1 MMGRLLFFIVAAI
14 AVLLAVVAIAPG
26 IIPVAAYKDRIETA
40 ASEAVG
46 RDVTIGDELSFRVF
60 PRTAFRVSD
69 LTIANEAGFE
79 GDHLARVAEADIGVK
94 LMPFI
99 FARSVEVDRF
109 VLTEPD
115 IILARNANGDVNWNL
130 AGGAPADTGNA
141 GGGTQYRDI
150 RLGDVRIVDG
160 GARFIDATA
169 NKRYT
174 AEDIDVRII
183 LTGLSEPLE
192 VNGTMIFQGAPSS
205 VDIVLASLADL
216 MNEEPS
222 SLKLDVKIGETSA
235 GADLT
240 VETSDTIRYSG
251 PVQLDAPDLPALA
264 ALTGT
269 EIADAP
275 GFDKLA
281 FSGDIDGGAE
291 SFRLSNAQIDFD
303 DIAAQGAMT
312 LEWTGERPKASGVLS
327 TEELDLRQYMPPPS
341 QSAEGFP
348 EWSEA
353 PMDLTGLRNIDADF
367 DISTNSILLNDLKFG
382 ESRLKLTVLN
392 GRMTADIPE
401 LAMYGG
407 QGSGRLVV
415 NARGATPSF
424 SGNFDMGA
432 VQAEP
437 LSLDLLK
444 HDNLLGL
451 GAFTFDFTANGAS
464 QAAIMSS
471 LDGSGGFDIADG
483 LVKGVNLSKIARAA
497 AQLQQG
503 FNPVALQN
511 IVAAARGPAEET
523 DFSEFL
529 SEFTITDGLLNAPT
543 ISMNSQYLAMTGQGS
558 INLPAQTIDLR
569 LSPRATASLND
580 GETTRS
586 ISVPVRVG
594 GTFSQPSVGV
604 DGEAL
609 TRLLAGSVLQQV
621 LGGGRQSGSA
631 EGEGAEGEPAAPSP
645 RGLIEGIL
653 SGGRNNDNDDP
664 NSEQGANSESNAS
677 VEETL
682 ANDALNALFG
692 SRPAASEE
700 TAEEEDPQQ

>member
-1 MMGRLLFFIVAAI
+1 MMGRILFFIVAAI
-14 AVLLAVVAIAPG
+14 AVLLAVVVVAPG
-26 IIPVAAYKDRIETA
+26 VIPVAAYKDRIETA

-46 RDVTIGDELSFRVF
+46 REVTIGDELSFRIF
-60 PRTAFRVSD
+60 PRAAFHVTD

-115 IILARNANGDVNWNL
+115 ITLARKANGDVNWNL
-130 AGGAPADTGNA
+130 AGGAPAETDT

-160 GARFIDATA
+160 AARFFDAAA

-174 AEDIDVRII
+174 AGDIDIRII

-192 VNGTMIFQGAPSS
+192 VNGTMIFQGSPSN

-240 VETSDTIRYSG
+240 VETGDTIRYRG

-269 EIADAP
+269 QIADAP

-291 SFRLSNAQIDFD
+291 SFRLSNAQINFD
-303 DIAAQGAMT
+303 DIDAQGAMT

-327 TEELDLRQYMPPPS
+327 TDELDLRQYMPPPS
-341 QSAEGFP
+341 QSADGFP
-348 EWSEA
+348 EWSGA

-367 DISTNSILLNDLKFG
+367 DVSTNSILLNDLKFG
-382 ESRLKLTVLN
+382 ESRLKLTVAD

-451 GAFTFDFTANGAS
+451 GSFTFDFTANGAS

-483 LVKGVNLSKIARAA
+483 LIKGVNLGKIARAA
-497 AQLQQG
+497 VQLQQG
-503 FNPVALQN
+503 FNPAALQSL
-511 IVAAARGPAEET
+511 VSTARGPAETT

-543 ISMNSQYLAMTGQGS
+543 ISMTSQYLAMTGQGS

-569 LSPRATASLND
+569 LSPRATASLD
-580 GETTRS
+580 GGETTRS
-586 ISVPVRVG
+586 VSVPVRVG
-594 GTFSQPSVGV
+594 GTFSQPSIGV

-621 LGGGRQSGSA
+621 LGGGRQNNNT
-631 EGEGAEGEPAAPSP
+631 EGEGEPAEPSP

-653 SGGRNNDNDDP
+653 GGGRNNDNDTP
-664 NSEQGANSESNAS
+664 ESEQGAEGESNNAS
-677 VEETL
+677 VEETI
-682 ANDALNALFG
+682 ANEALNALFG
-692 SRPAASEE
+692 RKPAASEE
-700 TAEEEDPQQ
+700 TAEKEDPQQ

>member
-14 AVLLAVVAIAPG
+14 AVLLAVVAVAPG
-26 IIPVAAYKDRIETA
+26 VIPVAAYKDRIETA

-60 PRTAFRVSD
+60 PRTAFRVSN

-99 FARSVEVDRF
+99 FARSVEVDQF

-192 VNGTMIFQGAPSS
+192 VNGAMIFQGAPSS

-222 SLKLDVKIGETSA
+222 NLKLDVKIGDTSA

-240 VETSDTIRYSG
+240 VETGDAIRYSG

-269 EIADAP
+269 EIANAP

-281 FSGDIDGGAE
+281 FSGDIDGGAQ

-483 LVKGVNLSKIARAA
+483 LIKGVNLSKIARAA

-503 FNPVALQN
+503 FNPAALQSL
-511 IVAAARGPAEET
+511 VATARGPNETT

-543 ISMNSQYLAMTGQGS
+543 ISMTSQYLAMTGQGS

-580 GETTRS
+580 GETARS
-586 ISVPVRVG
+586 ISMPVRVG
-594 GTFSQPSVGV
+594 GTFSQPSIGV

-621 LGGGRQSGSA
+621 LGGSRPSDNA
-631 EGEGAEGEPAAPSP
+631 EGAEGEPADPSP

-653 SGGRNNDNDDP
+653 GGGRNNDNDDP
-664 NSEQGANSESNAS
+664 NSEQSADSESNAS

-692 SRPAASEE
+692 RKPVQAEDEPAD
-700 TAEEEDPQQ
+700 EEDPQQ